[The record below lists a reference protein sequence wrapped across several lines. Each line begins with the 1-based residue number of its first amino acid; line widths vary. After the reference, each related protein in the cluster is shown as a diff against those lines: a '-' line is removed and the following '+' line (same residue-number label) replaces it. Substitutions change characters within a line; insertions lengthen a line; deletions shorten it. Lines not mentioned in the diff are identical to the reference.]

1 MYSHILVC
9 TDGSKLSQ
17 KAIRT
22 AASVAKALGARLTG
36 VYVGSPYVAP
46 IYSEGMIYAA
56 NVTRAQYQKAVDRAG
71 RKALEAVTD
80 TAERAGIAAGTT
92 VVTAGMPW
100 QGILKVAQSKR
111 CDLIVMASHGRR
123 GLAGLLLG
131 SETVKVLT
139 HSKVP
144 VLVCR

>member
-9 TDGSKLSQ
+9 TDGSRLAQ

-22 AASVAKALGARLTG
+22 AARLARTLDARLTG
-36 VYVGSPYVAP
+36 TYVGAPYVAP
-46 IYSEGMIYAA
+46 VYSEGMIYAA
-56 NVTRAQYQKAVDRAG
+56 TATRAQYDQAVKRAG
-71 RKALEAVTD
+71 RKALEAVS
-80 TAERAGIAAGTT
+80 AAAQAAGIKADTT
-92 VVTAGMPW
+92 VVTSNTPW
-100 QGILKVAQSKR
+100 QGILKVAQSRR